1 MNNSLQNVTELDEY
15 RRNLT
20 KPPKKAD
27 LKTTWLVQKYRT
39 AADMARIKLK
49 ENQKNIKE
57 GLIDYTSLVKTYFKN
72 WTNTMRNYDH
82 DNFVE
87 ACSIIWMIIWDLGHD
102 KEYFAK
108 VFNENIEKLTDI
120 ERFLKAFLFFLV
132 DPRNKLNISNL
143 KKYIAILSKK
153 ATEDD
158 PEFIFVEEYID
169 YLLDATRNIIEDQE
183 MKIDYSFL
191 DIKA

>member
-1 MNNSLQNVTELDEY
+1 M
-15 RRNLT
+15 
-20 KPPKKAD
+20 
-27 LKTTWLVQKYRT
+27 
-39 AADMARIKLK
+39 
-49 ENQKNIKE
+49 
-57 GLIDYTSLVKTYFKN
+57 
-72 WTNTMRNYDH
+72 
-82 DNFVE
+82 
-87 ACSIIWMIIWDLGHD
+87 GHD